1 MDLTRDKLVYSDQFR
16 IQDVD
21 SLENNVTE
29 TIEDWIERI
38 ICNDEALANL
48 TKISSRNKIWFT
60 VYMYLKIVQFMTV
73 QCSYN
78 NPCLKTVR
86 K

>member
-48 TKISSRNKIWFT
+48 TKISCRNKIWFT
-60 VYMYLKIVQFMTV
+60 VYV
-73 QCSYN
+73 S
-78 NPCLKTVR
+78 
-86 K
+86 